1 MSGNDVSKQFETEFA
16 TWIGR
21 QYALSYPNGTDALR
35 SAMWAVG
42 LSAGD
47 EIICPT
53 ITYWASCTQAL
64 SLGVAVNFAD
74 IDPQTLCIDPN
85 DIEHR
90 IGPRTRAI
98 MVVHYCARACD
109 MDPILAI
116 AKRHNLAV
124 IEDVSHAQGTLY
136 KGRKVGTFGTVAAMS
151 MMTGKAFPIGEGGM
165 LVTND
170 RMVYERCISYGF
182 YERTGAASNFNAVD
196 RQVFDEELSHFA
208 GIPLGGYKH
217 RLNQLA
223 AAMGRVQLR
232 HYDERVKEIDNAMR
246 RFWSLLEDVPG
257 IAPHLANRAEGSTMG
272 GWYIP
277 VGLYR
282 PDELGGLPVA
292 RFCEAVRAEGVA
304 TCIPGI
310 NTPLHLHPVF
320 HTADVFRM
328 GRPTMISFGQ
338 RDVRQGPN
346 GSSPTRPPSA
356 KCASTPCHLSPIPK
370 PEFDGDIRFGHILF
384 IVLFLASGLWRLR
397 PLLTGRHQP
406 LGILKTN
413 FIHDLLRQIQGLQE
427 REEDLAILIPG
438 KDHPIGVPQQKFPAV
453 GRIARKGNPG

>member
-1 MSGNDVSKQFETEFA
+1 MSAKSLESITNKPLALFGGPRAITTEPPTDLFRWPIVTSEDETAVLEVLRGGKMSGNDVSKQFETEFA

-338 RDVRQGPN
+338 RDVRQGP
-346 GSSPTRPPSA
+346 GSLPNAEAMPDHVFRDPWF
-356 KCASTPCHLSPIPK
+356 KHDQ
-370 PEFDGDIRFGHILF
+370 PEWIEPYAAAFRKVCLNAMSLVTH
-384 IVLFLASGLWRLR
+384 
-397 PLLTGRHQP
+397 T
-406 LGILKTN
+406 KT
-413 FIHDLLRQIQGLQE
+413 
-427 REEDLAILIPG
+427 
-438 KDHPIGVPQQKFPAV
+438 
-453 GRIARKGNPG
+453 